1 MLTFIILLVF
11 LLLAVIS
18 TILSASIIVGLFQTG
33 GVPFVSTSN
42 KDFDKILQAAEL
54 RAGETIY
61 DLGCGKATLLIK
73 AAKKLGAKGIGYELS
88 LWPWLWAQFNILIS
102 RADVKV
108 YMKNFFNADLS
119 RADVV
124 FCYLF
129 PEVMAKLEPKFK
141 KEMKPGS
148 RLVSYSFKLPF
159 LTPDRIIETKD
170 NLDIMRPLAT
180 SGKIHVYKF

>member
-1 MLTFIILLVF
+1 MFSYVV
-11 LLLAVIS
+11 LLLFLFVAIIT
-18 TILSASIIVGLFQTG
+18 TILYMSIIIGLIQTK
-33 GVPFVSTSN
+33 GVPFVSTSS
-42 KDFDKILQAAEL
+42 KDFDKILQAAGL
-54 RAGETIY
+54 KTGETIY

-73 AAKKLGAKGIGYELS
+73 AAKKYGAKGIGYELS
-88 LWPWLWAQFNILIS
+88 LWPWLWSQFNIFIS

-108 YMKNFFNADLS
+108 YMKNFFSADLS
-119 RADVV
+119 QADVV

-148 RLVSYSFKLPF
+148 RVVSYSFKLPEVV
-159 LTPDRIIETKD
+159 PDEIVETKD
-170 NLDIMRPLAT
+170 GLDIMRPLAT